1 MLRHVPKV
9 MSGVTVIMHTERQKS
24 RSFNA
29 PTRLHTW
36 NSCRHVEKFLLKIFT
51 SEFTPDSDTDSL
63 NIDNKLILGQ
73 TLEMTFDKSLLQL
86 SCTFKAFFCFVRH
99 FSPQK
104 KLLKGRQHPGLAL
117 PLSLTTQ
124 LQVKNGAA
132 GGSKH

>member
-1 MLRHVPKV
+1 ML
-9 MSGVTVIMHTERQKS
+9 KS
-24 RSFNA
+24 FSF
-29 PTRLHTW
+29 
-36 NSCRHVEKFLLKIFT
+36 KIFT
-51 SEFTPDSDTDSL
+51 SDFTPDTDSL
-63 NIDNKLILGQ
+63 DIVNTLILANLGQ

-86 SCTFKAFFCFVRH
+86 NCTFKTFFCFVRH

-117 PLSLTTQ
+117 LLSLTMQ